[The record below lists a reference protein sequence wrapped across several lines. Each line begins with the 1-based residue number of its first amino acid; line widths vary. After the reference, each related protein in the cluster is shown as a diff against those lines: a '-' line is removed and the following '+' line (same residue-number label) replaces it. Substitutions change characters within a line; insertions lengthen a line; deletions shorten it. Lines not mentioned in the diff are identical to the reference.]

1 MTSSQRITAAAPRP
15 DRPVSCSDEWSTLEE
30 VVVGRFDGAV
40 AEARGI
46 SADDARRD
54 LENLR
59 KTLEGEGVSVRRPAN
74 VPHAKIFETPDW
86 KERGFSSACPR
97 DGVLVVGDRLIET
110 PLGWR
115 ARYYET
121 DALRELFLEY
131 FRAGARWSSAPR
143 PELLDELYD
152 APDGTWL
159 DDVRPPAVVNESEPI
174 LCASDV
180 LRSGRDLFVMA
191 SPGTNRAGIT
201 WLGRHLGDGYRVHT
215 LEPTLPIAANLD
227 TVLHPLGPTEVLVRE
242 GVFARE
248 ALVTAFP
255 EHTIRTAPVAAA
267 AGAAPG
273 MNVLQLDPK
282 RILVEQSERALVA
295 ALRAWGH
302 EPIPVA
308 LAGYAAL
315 GGSIRRATLDIRR
328 REPTVRRE

>member
-1 MTSSQRITAAAPRP
+1 MTSSQPTTAPAPYS
-15 DRPVSCSDEWSTLEE
+15 DRPVSSSDEWSTLEE

-46 SADDARRD
+46 SGDDARRD
-54 LENLR
+54 LEELR
-59 KTLEGEGVSVRRPAN
+59 KLLEGEGVTVRRPER

-121 DALRELFLEY
+121 DALRDLFLEY

-143 PELLDELYD
+143 PELKDQLYD
-152 APDGTWL
+152 APDGAWL
-159 DDVRPPAVVNESEPI
+159 DDDRPPVVVNESEPI

-180 LRSGRDLFVMA
+180 LRSGRDLFAMT
-191 SPGTNRAGIT
+191 SPGTNRAGLT
-201 WLGRHLGDGYRVHT
+201 WLGRHLGEGYRLHV
-215 LEPTLPIAANLD
+215 LVPTLPVAANLD
-227 TVLHPLGPTEVLVRE
+227 TVLLPLGPSEVLVRE
-242 GVFARE
+242 GVFAPE
-248 ALVTAFP
+248 TLATAFP
-255 EHTIRTAPVAAA
+255 QHTIRTAPSTEETA
-267 AGAAPG
+267 AGPG

-282 RILVEQSERALVA
+282 RVLVEQSERALAA
-295 ALRAWGH
+295 ALRGWGY

-315 GGSIRRATLDIRR
+315 GGSVRRATLDIRR
-328 REPTVRRE
+328 REPTVRPA